1 MEEIETLKTM
11 LGKIAEEEKKTI
23 TENRKRKVS
32 YCISIIIIEFFT
44 VFSSL
49 FTFKF
54 FCVYC
59 VVDTYVVV

>member
-32 YCISIIIIEFFT
+32 YCISVIIIEFFT
-44 VFSSL
+44 VISSL
-49 FTFKF
+49 SQLSSLNF
-54 FCVYC
+54 FVST
-59 VVDTYVVV
+59 V